1 MADVN
6 VLNSSKNEF
15 FIGTQNDV
23 VSSPQHIM
31 VTDEPSDGN
40 NSTINN
46 NVLVEQMDNCGAV
59 GVSALSLNENEK
71 ISIVLPAA
79 TTTTTITTVD
89 NNNAINSTCMAA
101 GKLRG
106 KRRRRK
112 TKSKCNGG
120 GGGGQ
125 TGGNSSIGSN
135 GKPYRKSNWKFQM
148 PRSSRRQG
156 DEVILSTLVPYNTNK
171 FLMEEHMPEYSIMGK
186 YSPSSAAAAAAAA
199 HLCRNRDSSFSYDSA
214 DENNYFPEDE
224 EEFLTKEFKSVY
236 EDARTERLDGMS
248 KTQLIHEYLQLEANY
263 DKLSNNLDRRK
274 CEDEREVELANNESR
289 SVIMKQDERIKE
301 LLAENLGKFFFL
313 IFFFFFGF
321 KGIYIF

>member
-23 VSSPQHIM
+23 VSSQQHTIM

-46 NVLVEQMDNCGAV
+46 NVIVEQMDNCGAV

-71 ISIVLPAA
+71 ISIVLPA
-79 TTTTTITTVD
+79 TIMTVD
-89 NNNAINSTCMAA
+89 NNNAIHTHHSSCMAA

-120 GGGGQ
+120 GNGGGGG
-125 TGGNSSIGSN
+125 TGVGGIGGGTNIGSN

-171 FLMEEHMPEYSIMGK
+171 FLMEEHMPEYSMGNN
-186 YSPSSAAAAAAAA
+186 SPTSAAAQ
-199 HLCRNRDSSFSYDSA
+199 HVCRNRDSSFSYDSA

-248 KTQLIHEYLQLEANY
+248 KAQLIHEYLQLEANY

-301 LLAENLGKFFFL
+301 LLAENLGKFFSL
-313 IFFFFFGF
+313 
-321 KGIYIF
+321 